1 MNMRTDLALE
11 NQEDL
16 SQRGIKE
23 DGVKVDVVESL
34 KNVIY
39 TKVQITDPKGEK
51 AMGKPIGNYI
61 TIEMKDTEDEAIEL
75 SKLLAKAIKELIL
88 VETNENFTTLVVG
101 LGNWNITPDAL
112 GPQVVS
118 KLMITKHLFKEARE
132 LISHEMSQ
140 VCAISPGVL
149 GITGIE
155 SSEII
160 RGVINNVKP
169 DLIIAID
176 ALTSRKIERICSTIQ
191 ITDIGIIPGSGVNNS
206 RKALNKESLGVPVI
220 AIGVPTVVDAAT
232 IANDTIDMLIDRM
245 MDETS
250 SGHEFY
256 KMLSDIDKE
265 EKEFLIKDL
274 LRPHVGNLFVTP
286 NFVDQEIADLSN
298 IIADGINL
306 ALHPHMDIEEINS
319 YIH

>member
-16 SQRGIKE
+16 SRRGIKE
-23 DGVKVDVVESL
+23 DGVKVDIVESL
-34 KNVIY
+34 ENVVF
-39 TKVQITDPKGEK
+39 TKVEITNPEGEK
-51 AMGKPIGNYI
+51 AMGKPIGKYI
-61 TIEMKDTEDEAIEL
+61 TIEMKDTDDEAIEL
-75 SKLLAKAIKELIL
+75 SKLLAKAIKDIISIEPS
-88 VETNENFTTLVVG
+88 ENFTTLVVG

-160 RGVINNVKP
+160 KGVINKVKP

-191 ITDIGIIPGSGVNNS
+191 ITDTGIIPGSGVNNS
-206 RKALNKESLGVPVI
+206 RKALNKESLGIPVI

-232 IANDTIDMLIDRM
+232 IANDTIDMVIDKIM
-245 MDETS
+245 NEVS
-250 SGHEFY
+250 SGQEFY
-256 KMLSDIDKE
+256 QMLSDIDKQ
-265 EKEFLIKDL
+265 EKEVLIKDL
-274 LRPHVGNLFVTP
+274 LRPHIGDLFVTP

-306 ALHPHMDIEEINS
+306 ALHPQMDIQEINS